1 MNRIR
6 ILGKSISATIVVML
20 LVAGM
25 ASAALV
31 SYYTSTEGTVDVS
44 GPLSIS
50 PSTYTLSL
58 NASETRTMQIEVT
71 NAADQVIP
79 ATLNTTITG
88 PAGLN
93 IVGDGSPVGN
103 LSPDGIVITY
113 DPVPT
118 DYPENSQTTITVT
131 VTTNPALVPGTY
143 IVTTKLVPT

>member
-6 ILGKSISATIVVML
+6 ILGKSISITVAVIL
-20 LVAGM
+20 LVAGI

-44 GPLSIS
+44 GPLNIS

-58 NASETRTMQIEVT
+58 NASETRTMPIEVT
-71 NAADQVIP
+71 NKADQEIF

-88 PAGLN
+88 PEGLN
-93 IVGDGSPVGN
+93 IVGDESPVGN

-113 DPVPT
+113 DTVPES
-118 DYPENSQTTITVT
+118 YLGNSQTTITVT
-131 VTTNPALVPGTY
+131 VETNPALVPGTY